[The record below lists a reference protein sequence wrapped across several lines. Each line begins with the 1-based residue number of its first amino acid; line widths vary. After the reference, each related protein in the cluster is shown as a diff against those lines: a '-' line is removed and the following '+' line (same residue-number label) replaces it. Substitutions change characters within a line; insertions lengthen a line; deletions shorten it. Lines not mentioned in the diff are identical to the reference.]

1 LTRAARREKD
11 RRMPGDTVSAA
22 QEQRSGGPG
31 RSTTPGSR
39 AVRVD
44 DVQARCRAELARAAG
59 GGQVVWTDGDAELLV
74 RADAARVRCVDGAVL
89 VGLPVY
95 TDQTGEAE
103 VVLAF
108 AVGAGLRMAAE
119 RPPRGPDTVV
129 DRWGEA
135 LLAAGWDALVAVA
148 AGVAAA
154 GNGSGGTPGPARPVA
169 LAATADGLTVDV
181 ARGR

>member
-1 LTRAARREKD
+1 MAD
-11 RRMPGDTVSAA
+11 DTVLNA
-22 QEQRSGGPG
+22 QEQGSGGAG
-31 RSTTPGSR
+31 RSTTAGFR
-39 AVRVD
+39 VVRVD
-44 DVQARCRAELARAAG
+44 DVQARCRAELAHAAG
-59 GGQVVWTDGDAELLV
+59 GVQVVWTDGDAELLV

-95 TDQTGEAE
+95 TEQTGEAE

-119 RPPRGPDTVV
+119 RPPRGPETVV

-135 LLAAGWDALVAVA
+135 LLAVGWDTLVAVA
-148 AGVAAA
+148 AGAAA
-154 GNGSGGTPGPARPVA
+154 DGKGRTGGPSRPVA

-181 ARGR
+181 AAGR